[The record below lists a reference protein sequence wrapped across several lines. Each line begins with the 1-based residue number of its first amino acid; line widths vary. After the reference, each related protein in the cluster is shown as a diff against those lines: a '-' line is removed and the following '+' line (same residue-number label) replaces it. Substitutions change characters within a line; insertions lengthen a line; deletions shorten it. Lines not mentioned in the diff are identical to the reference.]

1 MKIVIVGVG
10 KLGEYLA
17 KSLVKEGHAVTLVD
31 VDFTTSQ
38 DIINNEDLNYID
50 GNGLDVS
57 VLKEAG
63 VEQADLLISVMEQ
76 DEQNTMCCLLGK
88 KLGAKHTIARIRTPE
103 YANSIELLKEEL
115 GLTMTINPE
124 KLTAQHIARILSIPS
139 ALNATI
145 FFKGR
150 IQMISVKVKEKNYLD
165 GITIANLN
173 KKLEG
178 RIIVCA
184 IERDNEI
191 IIPRGNTKMQVNDI
205 LHITGTPTNINEFL
219 KLVGLDDKTRKV
231 IISGGSST
239 AVYLAK
245 YLDEMGMATMI
256 IEINE
261 ERANLLSKLLP
272 NTLVING
279 DASNQELLYEEG
291 IEECDAFV
299 SLTSIDEENIV
310 YSMFAAMQQVPKI
323 ITKVNHI
330 NLEGI
335 IEKAAIDT
343 VVTPHK
349 IATNTIVKYVRA
361 MQYGENSSCESIY
374 KFDDDKFEM
383 VEFKVTNIFEKIN
396 CKIKDIEL
404 KDGVLI
410 TAILR
415 GKNIIF
421 PSGNDKIFENDTIVI
436 INNESKIQELNDI
449 LV

>member
-1 MKIVIVGVG
+1 MKIVIAGIG

-17 KSLVKEGHAVTLVD
+17 KSLVKEGHAVTLID
-31 VDFTTSQ
+31 VDFTTNQ
-38 DIINNEDLNYID
+38 DIINNEDLNYIS
-50 GNGLDVS
+50 GNALDVA

-63 VEQADLLISVMEQ
+63 VEESDLLISVIEQ
-76 DEQNTMCCLLGK
+76 DEQNIMCCLLGK

-103 YANSIELLKEEL
+103 YSNSIELLKEDL

-150 IQMISVKVKEKNYLD
+150 IQMISLKVKDKNYLA
-165 GITIANLN
+165 GLTIANLN
-173 KKLEG
+173 KKLAG
-178 RIIVCA
+178 SIIICA
-184 IERDNEI
+184 IERDNQT
-191 IIPRGNTKMQVNDI
+191 IIPRGNTKIQENDI

-219 KLVGLDDKTRKV
+219 KLVDLDNKTRKV

-239 AVYLAK
+239 AVYLSR
-245 YLDEMGMATMI
+245 YLTEMGMAVKL
-256 IEINE
+256 IELNE
-261 ERANLLSKLLP
+261 QRCEFLSEHLP
-272 NTLVING
+272 KTLVING
-279 DASNQELLYEEG
+279 DASDQELLYEEG
-291 IEECDAFV
+291 IDECDAFV

-310 YSMFAAMQQVPKI
+310 YSMFAAMQNVPKI

-330 NLEGI
+330 NLDGI
-335 IEKAAIDT
+335 IEKANIDT

-374 KFDDDKFEM
+374 KFDDDKLEM
-383 VEFKVTNIFEKIN
+383 VEFKVTSKFK
-396 CKIKDIEL
+396 KVSTRIKDIDL

-410 TAILR
+410 IAILR
-415 GKNIIF
+415 ENNIIF
-421 PSGNDKIFENDTIVI
+421 PSGNDLIKENDTIVI
-436 INNESKIQELNDI
+436 IDNESKIQELNDI

>member
-63 VEQADLLISVMEQ
+63 VDQADLLISVMEQ

-103 YANSIELLKEEL
+103 YANSIELLKEDL

-150 IQMISVKVKEKNYLD
+150 IQMISVKVKEKKYLD

-184 IERDNEI
+184 NERDNEI

-245 YLDEMGMATMI
+245 YLDEMGMATKI

>member
-1 MKIVIVGVG
+1 MKIVIAGIG

-17 KSLVKEGHAVTLVD
+17 KSLVKEGHAVTLID
-31 VDFTTSQ
+31 VDFTTNQ
-38 DIINNEDLNYID
+38 DIINNEDLNYIS
-50 GNGLDVS
+50 GNALDVA

-63 VEQADLLISVMEQ
+63 VGESDLLISVMEQ

-103 YANSIELLKEEL
+103 YSNSIELLKEDL

-150 IQMISVKVKEKNYLD
+150 IQMISLKVKDKNYLD
-165 GITIANLN
+165 GLTIANLN
-173 KKLEG
+173 KKLAG
-178 RIIVCA
+178 SIIICA
-184 IERDNEI
+184 IERDNQT
-191 IIPRGNTKMQVNDI
+191 IIPRGNTKIQENDI
-205 LHITGTPTNINEFL
+205 LHVTGTPANINEFL
-219 KLVGLDDKTRKV
+219 KLVDLDDKTRKV
-231 IISGGSST
+231 IISGGSAT
-239 AVYLAK
+239 AVYLSR
-245 YLDEMGMATMI
+245 YLTEMGMAVKL
-256 IEINE
+256 IELNE
-261 ERANLLSKLLP
+261 QRCEFLSEHLP
-272 NTLVING
+272 KTLIING
-279 DASNQELLYEEG
+279 DASDQELLYEEG
-291 IEECDAFV
+291 IDECDAFV

-310 YSMFAAMQQVPKI
+310 YSMFAAMQKVPKI

-330 NLEGI
+330 NLDGI
-335 IEKAAIDT
+335 IEKANIDT

-349 IATNTIVKYVRA
+349 IATNIIVKYVRA

-383 VEFKVTNIFEKIN
+383 VEFKVTSKFKKLNIN
-396 CKIKDIEL
+396 IKDIDL

-410 TAILR
+410 IAILR
-415 GKNIIF
+415 GNNIIF
-421 PSGNDKIFENDTIVI
+421 PSGNDLIKENDTIVI
-436 INNESKIQELNDI
+436 IDNESKIQELNDI

>member
-17 KSLVKEGHAVTLVD
+17 KNLVKEGHAVTLVD
-31 VDFTTSQ
+31 VDYTSAQ
-38 DIINNEDLNYID
+38 DIINNEDLNYIE
-50 GNGLDVS
+50 GNALDVS
-57 VLKEAG
+57 ILKEAG
-63 VEQADLLISVMEQ
+63 VEDADLVISVMEQ
-76 DEQNTMCCLLGK
+76 DEQNTMCCLLSK

-103 YANSIELLKEEL
+103 YANSLELLKDDL

-139 ALNATI
+139 ALDATI

-150 IQMISVKVKEKNYLD
+150 IQMISLKVKDKNYLD

-184 IERDNEI
+184 IERDNKI
-191 IIPRGNTKMQVNDI
+191 IIPRGNTKIQDNDI
-205 LHITGTPTNINEFL
+205 LHVTGTPTNIIEFL
-219 KLVGLDDKTRKV
+219 KLVDLDDKTKRV
-231 IISGGSST
+231 IISGGGAI
-239 AVYLAK
+239 AVYLAR
-245 YLDEMGMATMI
+245 YLNEMGMSVKLIELDETRCAT
-256 IEINE
+256 
-261 ERANLLSKLLP
+261 LSEQLP
-272 NTLVING
+272 KTLVING
-279 DASNQELLYEEG
+279 DASDQELLFEEG

-310 YSMFAAMQQVPKI
+310 YSMFAAMQKVPKI

-330 NLEGI
+330 NLDGI
-335 IEKAAIDT
+335 IEKANIDS

-383 VEFKVTNIFEKIN
+383 VEFKVTNKFKKIN
-396 CKIKDIEL
+396 QKIKEIDL

-421 PSGNDKIFENDTIVI
+421 PSGNDKILENDTMVI
-436 INNESKIQELNDI
+436 INNNSNIQELNDI

>member
-1 MKIVIVGVG
+1 MKIVIVGIG

-17 KSLVKEGHAVTLVD
+17 KNLVKEGHAVTLVD
-31 VDFTTSQ
+31 VDFTTSH

-63 VEQADLLISVMEQ
+63 VGESDLLISVMEQ

-88 KLGAKHTIARIRTPE
+88 KLGAKHTIARIRNPE
-103 YANSIELLKEEL
+103 YANSIELLKEDL
-115 GLTMTINPE
+115 GLSMTINPE
-124 KLTAQHIARILSIPS
+124 KLTAQHMARILSIPS

-150 IQMISVKVKEKNYLD
+150 IQMISLKVKEKNTLD
-165 GITIANLN
+165 GITISNLN
-173 KKLEG
+173 KKLNG

-184 IERDNEI
+184 IERDSKI
-191 IIPRGNTKMQVNDI
+191 IIPRGTTKIQTNDI
-205 LHITGTPTNINEFL
+205 IHLTGTPKNIMEFL

-245 YLDEMGMATMI
+245 YLTEMGMAVKL

-261 ERANLLSKLLP
+261 ERCKELSEKLP
-272 NTLVING
+272 KTLVIHG
-279 DASNQELLYEEG
+279 DSSDQELLYEEG

-299 SLTSIDEENIV
+299 ALTSIDEENIV
-310 YSMFAAMQQVPKI
+310 YSMFAAMQEVPKI

-335 IEKAAIDT
+335 IEKASIDT

-383 VEFKVTNIFEKIN
+383 VEFKVTKTFKKIN
-396 CKIKDIEL
+396 SKIKDIEL

-410 TAILR
+410 VAILR

-421 PSGNDKIFENDTIVI
+421 PSGNDKIFEQDTII
-436 INNESKIQELNDI
+436 IIDNNSKIQELNDI

>member
-63 VEQADLLISVMEQ
+63 VDQADLLISVMEQ

-103 YANSIELLKEEL
+103 YANSIELLKEDL

-150 IQMISVKVKEKNYLD
+150 IQMISVKVKEKKYLD

-245 YLDEMGMATMI
+245 YLDEMGMATKI

-383 VEFKVTNIFEKIN
+383 VEFKVTNKFEKIN

>member
-1 MKIVIVGVG
+1 MKIVIVGIG

-17 KSLVKEGHAVTLVD
+17 KNLVKEGQDVTLVD

-63 VEQADLLISVMEQ
+63 VGESDLLISVMEQ

-88 KLGAKHTIARIRTPE
+88 KLGAKHTIARIRNPE
-103 YANSIELLKEEL
+103 YANSIELLKEDL
-115 GLTMTINPE
+115 GLSMTINPE
-124 KLTAQHIARILSIPS
+124 KLTAQHMARILSIPS

-150 IQMISVKVKEKNYLD
+150 IQMVSLKVKEKNTLD
-165 GITIANLN
+165 GVTISNLN
-173 KKLEG
+173 KKLNG

-184 IERDNEI
+184 IERDNKI
-191 IIPRGNTKMQVNDI
+191 IIPRGTTKIQKNDI
-205 LHITGTPTNINEFL
+205 IHVTGTPKNIMEFL
-219 KLVGLDDKTRKV
+219 KLADLDDKTRKV
-231 IISGGSST
+231 IISGGSATS
-239 AVYLAK
+239 VYLAK
-245 YLDEMGMATMI
+245 YLTEMGMAVKI

-261 ERANLLSKLLP
+261 ERCKELSEKLP
-272 NTLVING
+272 QVLVING
-279 DASNQELLYEEG
+279 DSSDQELLYEEG

-299 SLTSIDEENIV
+299 ALTSIDEENIV
-310 YSMFAAMQQVPKI
+310 YSMFAAMQEVPKI

-330 NLEGI
+330 NLDGI
-335 IEKAAIDT
+335 IEKATLDT

-383 VEFKVTNIFEKIN
+383 VEFKVTKSFEKLN
-396 CKIKDIEL
+396 SKIKDLEL

-410 TAILR
+410 VAILR

-421 PSGNDKIFENDTIVI
+421 PSGNDKIFEQDTIVI
-436 INNESKIQELNDI
+436 IDNESKIQELNDI

>member
-63 VEQADLLISVMEQ
+63 VDQADLLISVMEQ
-76 DEQNTMCCLLGK
+76 DEQNTMCCLIGK

-103 YANSIELLKEEL
+103 YANSIELLKEDL

-150 IQMISVKVKEKNYLD
+150 IQMISVKVKEKKYLD

-245 YLDEMGMATMI
+245 YLDEMGMATKI

>member
-63 VEQADLLISVMEQ
+63 VDQADLLISVMEQ

-103 YANSIELLKEEL
+103 YANSIELLKEDL

-150 IQMISVKVKEKNYLD
+150 IQMISVKVKEKKYLD

-245 YLDEMGMATMI
+245 YLDEMGMATKI

>member
-63 VEQADLLISVMEQ
+63 VDQADLLISVMEQ

-103 YANSIELLKEEL
+103 YANSIELLKEDL

-139 ALNATI
+139 VLNATI

-150 IQMISVKVKEKNYLD
+150 IQMISVKVKEKKYLD

-245 YLDEMGMATMI
+245 YLDEMGMATKI

-383 VEFKVTNIFEKIN
+383 VEFKVTNKFEKIN

-421 PSGNDKIFENDTIVI
+421 PSGNEKIFENDTIVI
-436 INNESKIQELNDI
+436 IDNESKIQELNDI

>member
-63 VEQADLLISVMEQ
+63 VDQADLLISVMLQ

-103 YANSIELLKEEL
+103 YANSIELLKEDL

-150 IQMISVKVKEKNYLD
+150 IQMISVKVKEKKYLD

-245 YLDEMGMATMI
+245 YLTEMGMAVKL
-256 IEINE
+256 IELNE
-261 ERANLLSKLLP
+261 ERCTFLSEQLP
-272 NTLVING
+272 DTLVING
-279 DASNQELLYEEG
+279 DASDQELLYEEG
-291 IEECDAFV
+291 IDECDAFV

-323 ITKVNHI
+323 ISKVNHI

-383 VEFKVTNIFEKIN
+383 VEFKVTNKFEKIN

>member
-31 VDFTTSQ
+31 VDFGTAQ

-63 VEQADLLISVMEQ
+63 VEETDLLISVMEQ
-76 DEQNTMCCLLGK
+76 DEQNTMCCLLAK

-103 YANSIELLKEEL
+103 YANSIELLKEDL
-115 GLTMTINPE
+115 GLSMTINPE
-124 KLTAQHIARILSIPS
+124 KLAAQHIARILSIPS

-150 IQMISVKVKEKNYLD
+150 IQMISLKVKDKNYLD

-173 KKLEG
+173 KKLDG

-184 IERDNEI
+184 IERDNKI
-191 IIPRGNTKMQVNDI
+191 IIPRGNTKVQDNDI
-205 LHITGTPTNINEFL
+205 LHVTGTPKNINEFL
-219 KLVGLDDKTRKV
+219 KLVDLDDKTKRV

-239 AVYLAK
+239 AVYLSK
-245 YLDEMGMATMI
+245 YLAEMDMAVKL

-261 ERANLLSKLLP
+261 ERCEVLSEQLP
-272 NTLVING
+272 KTLVING
-279 DASNQELLYEEG
+279 DASDQDLLFEEG
-291 IEECDAFV
+291 IDECDAFV
-299 SLTSIDEENIV
+299 ALTSIDEENIV
-310 YSMFAAMQQVPKI
+310 YSMFASMQEVPKI
-323 ITKVNHI
+323 ITKINHI
-330 NLEGI
+330 NLDGI
-335 IEKAAIDT
+335 VEKTNIDT

-383 VEFKVTNIFEKIN
+383 VEFKVTNNFEKLN
-396 CKIKDIEL
+396 KSIKDLEL
-404 KDGVLI
+404 KDGILI
-410 TAILR
+410 VAILR

-421 PSGNDKIFENDTIVI
+421 PSGNDKIKENDTIVI
-436 INNESKIQELNDI
+436 IDSDSKVQELNDI

>member
-1 MKIVIVGVG
+1 MKIVIVGIG

-63 VEQADLLISVMEQ
+63 VEDADLLISVMEQ
-76 DEQNTMCCLLGK
+76 DEQNTMCCLLAK

-139 ALNATI
+139 ALDATT

-150 IQMISVKVKEKNYLD
+150 IQMISLKIKEKNYLD
-165 GITIANLN
+165 GMTIANLN
-173 KKLEG
+173 KKLKG

-184 IERDNEI
+184 IERDNKI
-191 IIPRGNTKMQVNDI
+191 IIPRGTTKIQEKDI
-205 LHITGTPTNINEFL
+205 LHITGTPKNIMEFL
-219 KLVGLDDKTRKV
+219 KLVDLDDKTRKV
-231 IISGGSST
+231 IISGGGATS
-239 AVYLAK
+239 VYLSK
-245 YLDEMGMATMI
+245 YLDEMGMAVKL
-256 IEINE
+256 IEIDE
-261 ERANLLSKLLP
+261 EKSNLLSEKLP
-272 NTLVING
+272 NTMIING
-279 DASNQELLYEEG
+279 DASDQELLFEEG
-291 IEECDAFV
+291 IDECDAFV

-310 YSMFAAMQQVPKI
+310 YSMFASMQNVPKI

-330 NLEGI
+330 NLDGI

-361 MQYGENSSCESIY
+361 MQYGEHSSCESIY

-383 VEFKVTNIFEKIN
+383 VEFKVTNNFEKLN
-396 CKIKDIEL
+396 CKIKDLEL
-404 KDGVLI
+404 KEGVLI

-421 PSGNDKIFENDTIVI
+421 PSGNDKIFEQDTIVI
-436 INNESKIQELNDI
+436 IDNESKIQELNDI

>member
-165 GITIANLN
+165 GITI
-173 KKLEG
+173 
-178 RIIVCA
+178 
-184 IERDNEI
+184 D
-191 IIPRGNTKMQVNDI
+191 
-205 LHITGTPTNINEFL
+205 
-219 KLVGLDDKTRKV
+219 LDDKTRKV
-231 IISGGSST
+231 IISGGSATS
-239 AVYLAK
+239 VYLSK
-245 YLDEMGMATMI
+245 YLTEMGMAVKL
-256 IEINE
+256 IELNE
-261 ERANLLSKLLP
+261 ERCAFLSEQLP
-272 NTLVING
+272 DTLVING
-279 DASNQELLYEEG
+279 DASDQELLYEEG
-291 IEECDAFV
+291 IDECDAFV

-383 VEFKVTNIFEKIN
+383 VEFKVTNTFKELN
-396 CKIKDIEL
+396 TKIKDIEL

-436 INNESKIQELNDI
+436 IDNESKIQELNDI

>member
-1 MKIVIVGVG
+1 MKIVIVGIG

-38 DIINNEDLNYID
+38 DIINNEDLNYIN
-50 GNGLDVS
+50 GNGLDVL

-63 VEQADLLISVMEQ
+63 VEEADLLISVMEQ
-76 DEQNTMCCLLGK
+76 DEQNTMCCLLAK
-88 KLGAKHTIARIRTPE
+88 KLGTKHTIARIRTPE
-103 YANSIELLKEEL
+103 YANSIELLTEEL

-150 IQMISVKVKEKNYLD
+150 IQMISLKVKEKNYLD
-165 GITIANLN
+165 GLTIANLN
-173 KKLEG
+173 KKLKG

-184 IERDNEI
+184 IERDSKI
-191 IIPRGNTKMQVNDI
+191 IIPRGTTKIQSKDI
-205 LHITGTPTNINEFL
+205 LHVTGTPKNIKEFL
-219 KLVGLDDKTRKV
+219 KLVDLDDKTRKV
-231 IISGGSST
+231 IISGGGAIS
-239 AVYLAK
+239 VYLAK
-245 YLDEMGMATMI
+245 YLTDMDMATKI
-256 IEINE
+256 IEIDE
-261 ERANLLSKLLP
+261 ERANILSEKLP
-272 NTLVING
+272 DTLVING
-279 DASNQELLYEEG
+279 DASDQELLYEEG
-291 IEECDAFV
+291 IDECDAFV

-310 YSMFAAMQQVPKI
+310 YSMFAAMQNVPKI

-330 NLEGI
+330 NLDGI
-335 IEKAAIDT
+335 IEKAAIDS
-343 VVTPHK
+343 VITPHK

-361 MQYGENSSCESIY
+361 MQYGENSSCESVY

-383 VEFKVTNIFEKIN
+383 VEFKVTNTFEKLN
-396 CKIKDIEL
+396 CKIKDLEL

-421 PSGNDKIFENDTIVI
+421 PSGSDKIFEHDTIVI
-436 INNESKIQELNDI
+436 IDNESKIQELNDI

>member
-63 VEQADLLISVMEQ
+63 VDQADLLISVMEQ

-103 YANSIELLKEEL
+103 YANSIELLKEDL

-150 IQMISVKVKEKNYLD
+150 IQMISVKVKEKKYLD

-245 YLDEMGMATMI
+245 YLDEMGMATKI

-383 VEFKVTNIFEKIN
+383 VEFKVTNKFKKIN

-421 PSGNDKIFENDTIVI
+421 PSGNEKIFENDTIVI
-436 INNESKIQELNDI
+436 IDNESKIQELNDI

>member
-17 KSLVKEGHAVTLVD
+17 KSLVKEGHAVTIVD

-63 VEQADLLISVMEQ
+63 VEESDLVISVMEQ
-76 DEQNTMCCLLGK
+76 DEQNTMCCLLAK

-103 YANSIELLKEEL
+103 YANSIELLKEDL

-139 ALNATI
+139 VLNATI

-245 YLDEMGMATMI
+245 YLDEMGMATKI

-279 DASNQELLYEEG
+279 DASDQELLYEEG
-291 IEECDAFV
+291 IDECDAFV

-383 VEFKVTNIFEKIN
+383 VEFKVTNTFKELN
-396 CKIKDIEL
+396 SKIKDIEL

-436 INNESKIQELNDI
+436 IDNESKIQELNDI

>member
-17 KSLVKEGHAVTLVD
+17 KKLVKEGHAVTLVD

-63 VEQADLLISVMEQ
+63 VGESDLLISVMEQ

-103 YANSIELLKEEL
+103 YSNSIELLKEDL
-115 GLTMTINPE
+115 GLSMAINPE
-124 KLTAQHIARILSIPS
+124 KLAAQHIARVLSIPS
-139 ALNATI
+139 ALDATI

-150 IQMISVKVKEKNYLD
+150 IQMISLKVKKENLLN
-165 GITIANLN
+165 GITISNLN

-184 IERDNEI
+184 IERENNT
-191 IIPRGNTKMQVNDI
+191 IIPRGNTKIQEEDI
-205 LHITGTPTNINEFL
+205 LHLTGTPKNINEFL
-219 KLVGLDDKTRKV
+219 KLLDLDDKTQKV
-231 IISGGSST
+231 IISGGGATSI
-239 AVYLAK
+239 YLSK
-245 YLDEMGMATMI
+245 YLTEMGMAVKL

-261 ERANLLSKLLP
+261 ERCAFLSEVLP
-272 NTLVING
+272 KTLIING
-279 DASNQELLYEEG
+279 DASDQELLDEEG
-291 IEECDAFV
+291 IDECDAFV
-299 SLTSIDEENIV
+299 ALTSIDEENIV

-330 NLEGI
+330 NLDGV
-335 IEKAAIDT
+335 IEKAKIDT

-349 IATNTIVKYVRA
+349 IATNIIVKYVRA

-383 VEFKVTNIFEKIN
+383 VEFKVTNTFNKLN
-396 CKIKDIEL
+396 TKIKDIEL

-421 PSGNDKIFENDTIVI
+421 PSGNDVIEENDTIVI
-436 INNESKIQELNDI
+436 IVNESKIQELNDI

>member
-63 VEQADLLISVMEQ
+63 VDQADLLISVMEQ

-103 YANSIELLKEEL
+103 YANSIELLKEDL

-150 IQMISVKVKEKNYLD
+150 IQMISIKVKEKKYLD

-245 YLDEMGMATMI
+245 YLDEMGMATKI

-383 VEFKVTNIFEKIN
+383 VEFKVTNKFEKIN

>member
-63 VEQADLLISVMEQ
+63 VDQTDLLISVMEQ

-103 YANSIELLKEEL
+103 YANSIELLKEDL

-150 IQMISVKVKEKNYLD
+150 IQMISVKVKEKKYLD

-245 YLDEMGMATMI
+245 YLDEMGMATKI

>member
-1 MKIVIVGVG
+1 MKIVIVGIG

-17 KSLVKEGHAVTLVD
+17 KSLVKEGHAVTIVD

-38 DIINNEDLNYID
+38 DIINNEDLNYIN

-63 VEQADLLISVMEQ
+63 VEECDLLISVMEQ
-76 DEQNTMCCLLGK
+76 DEQNTMCCLLAK

-103 YANSIELLKEEL
+103 YANSIELLKEDL
-115 GLTMTINPE
+115 GLSMTINPE
-124 KLTAQHIARILSIPS
+124 KLTAQHIAGILSIPS
-139 ALNATI
+139 ALNATS

-150 IQMISVKVKEKNYLD
+150 IRLVSLKVKEKNYLD
-165 GITIANLN
+165 GMTIANLN
-173 KKLEG
+173 KKLKG

-184 IERDNEI
+184 IERDNKI
-191 IIPRGNTKMQVNDI
+191 IIPRGTTKIQSKDI
-205 LHITGTPTNINEFL
+205 LHITGTPKNIMEFL
-219 KLVGLDDKTRKV
+219 KLVDLDDKTRKV
-231 IISGGSST
+231 IISGGGATS
-239 AVYLAK
+239 VYLAQ
-245 YLDEMGMATMI
+245 YLDEMGMATKI

-261 ERANLLSKLLP
+261 ERSNVLSEKLP
-272 NTLVING
+272 NTLVIHG
-279 DASNQELLYEEG
+279 DASDQELLYEEG
-291 IEECDAFV
+291 IDECDAFV

-310 YSMFAAMQQVPKI
+310 YSMFAAMQEVPKI

-330 NLEGI
+330 NLDGI

-349 IATNTIVKYVRA
+349 IATNIIVKYVRA

-383 VEFKVTNIFEKIN
+383 VEFKVTSNFEKLN
-396 CKIKDIEL
+396 KKIKDLEL
-404 KDGVLI
+404 KEGVLI

-421 PSGNDKIFENDTIVI
+421 PSGSDKIFENDTIVI
-436 INNESKIQELNDI
+436 IDSESQIQELNDI

>member
-1 MKIVIVGVG
+1 
-10 KLGEYLA
+10 
-17 KSLVKEGHAVTLVD
+17 
-31 VDFTTSQ
+31 
-38 DIINNEDLNYID
+38 
-50 GNGLDVS
+50 
-57 VLKEAG
+57 
-63 VEQADLLISVMEQ
+63 
-76 DEQNTMCCLLGK
+76 
-88 KLGAKHTIARIRTPE
+88 
-103 YANSIELLKEEL
+103 
-115 GLTMTINPE
+115 MTINPE

-150 IQMISVKVKEKNYLD
+150 IQMISVKVKEKKYLD

-245 YLDEMGMATMI
+245 YLDEMGMATKI

-349 IATNTIVKYVRA
+349 IATNTIVKYGRA

>member
-1 MKIVIVGVG
+1 MKIVIVGIG

-31 VDFTTSQ
+31 TDYTTAQ
-38 DIINNEDLNYID
+38 DIIHNEDLNYID
-50 GNGLDVS
+50 GNGLDANI
-57 VLKEAG
+57 LKEAG
-63 VEQADLLISVMEQ
+63 VEDSDLLISVMNQ
-76 DEQNTMCCLLGK
+76 DEQNIMCCLLGK

-103 YANSIELLKEEL
+103 YSSSIELLKEEL
-115 GLTMTINPE
+115 GLSMTINPE
-124 KLTAQHIARILSIPS
+124 KLAAQHIARVLSIPS
-139 ALNATI
+139 ALDATT

-150 IQMISVKVKEKNYLD
+150 IQLVSFKVKENNYLQ
-165 GITIANLN
+165 GMTLINLN

-178 RIIVCA
+178 SIIVCA
-184 IERDNEI
+184 IERDNKI
-191 IIPRGNTKMQVNDI
+191 IIPRGTDKIQANDI
-205 LHITGTPTNINEFL
+205 LHITGTPKNINEFL
-219 KLVGLDDKTRKV
+219 KLTDLDDKTQKV

-239 AVYLAK
+239 AIYLAN
-245 YLDEMGMATMI
+245 YLSEMDMSVKL

-261 ERANLLSKLLP
+261 ERCEFLSDKLP
-272 NTLVING
+272 NTLIIKG
-279 DASNQELLYEEG
+279 DASDQELLFEEG
-291 IEECDAFV
+291 IDECDAFV

-310 YSMFAAMQQVPKI
+310 HSMFASMQNVPKI

-330 NLEGI
+330 KLDGVT
-335 IEKAAIDT
+335 EKAQIDT

-383 VEFKVTNIFEKIN
+383 LEFKVTNNFEKIN
-396 CKIKDIEL
+396 NKIKDIDL

-410 TAILR
+410 VAILR
-415 GKNIIF
+415 GKKIIF
-421 PSGNDKIFENDTIVI
+421 PTGNDTIEENDTIVI
-436 INNESKIQELNDI
+436 IDNNSTIQELNDI

>member
-1 MKIVIVGVG
+1 MKIVIVGIG

-31 VDFTTSQ
+31 TDYTTAQ
-38 DIINNEDLNYID
+38 DIIHNEDLNYID
-50 GNGLDVS
+50 GNGLDANI
-57 VLKEAG
+57 LKEAG
-63 VEQADLLISVMEQ
+63 VEDSDLLISVMNQ
-76 DEQNTMCCLLGK
+76 DEQNIMCCLLGK

-103 YANSIELLKEEL
+103 YSNSIELLKEEL
-115 GLTMTINPE
+115 GLSMTINPE
-124 KLTAQHIARILSIPS
+124 KLAAQHIARVLSIPS
-139 ALNATI
+139 ALDATT

-150 IQMISVKVKEKNYLD
+150 IQLVSFKVKENNYLE
-165 GITIANLN
+165 GMTLINLN

-178 RIIVCA
+178 SIIVCA
-184 IERDNEI
+184 IERDNKI
-191 IIPRGNTKMQVNDI
+191 IIPRGTDKIQANDI
-205 LHITGTPTNINEFL
+205 LHITGTPKNINEFL
-219 KLVGLDDKTRKV
+219 KLTDLDDKTQKV

-239 AVYLAK
+239 AIYLAN
-245 YLDEMGMATMI
+245 YLSEMDMSVKL

-261 ERANLLSKLLP
+261 ERCEFLSDKLP
-272 NTLVING
+272 NTLIIKG
-279 DASNQELLYEEG
+279 DASDQELLFEEG
-291 IEECDAFV
+291 IDECDAFV

-310 YSMFAAMQQVPKI
+310 HSMFAGMQQVPKI

-330 NLEGI
+330 NLDGI
-335 IEKAAIDT
+335 VEKAQIDT

-383 VEFKVTNIFEKIN
+383 LEFKVTNNFEKIN
-396 CKIKDIEL
+396 NKIKDIDL

-410 TAILR
+410 VAILR
-415 GKNIIF
+415 GKKIIF
-421 PSGNDKIFENDTIVI
+421 PTGNETIEQNDTIVI
-436 INNESKIQELNDI
+436 IDNNSTIQELNDI

>member
-1 MKIVIVGVG
+1 MKIVIVGIG

-31 VDFTTSQ
+31 VDFASNQ

-63 VEQADLLISVMEQ
+63 VPEADLLISVMEQ
-76 DEQNTMCCLLGK
+76 DEQNTMCCLLAK
-88 KLGAKHTIARIRTPE
+88 KLGVKHTIARIRTPE
-103 YANSIELLKEEL
+103 YANSVELLKEDL
-115 GLTMTINPE
+115 GLSMTINPE

-139 ALNATI
+139 ALDATI

-150 IQMISVKVKEKNYLD
+150 IQMISLKVKEKNYLE
-165 GITIANLN
+165 GLTIANLN
-173 KKLEG
+173 KKLKG

-191 IIPRGNTKMQVNDI
+191 IVPRGTTKIQAQDI
-205 LHITGTPTNINEFL
+205 LHITGTPKNIKEFL
-219 KLVGLDDKTRKV
+219 KLVDLDDKTRKV
-231 IISGGSST
+231 IISGGGATS
-239 AVYLAK
+239 VYLAK
-245 YLDEMGMATMI
+245 YLNEMDMAVKL

-261 ERANLLSKLLP
+261 ERANTLSELLP
-272 NTLVING
+272 KTLVIHG
-279 DASNQELLYEEG
+279 DSSDQELLFEEG
-291 IEECDAFV
+291 IDECDAFV
-299 SLTSIDEENIV
+299 ALTSIDEENIV
-310 YSMFAAMQQVPKI
+310 YSMFATLQKVPKI
-323 ITKVNHI
+323 ITKINHI
-330 NLEGI
+330 NLDGI
-335 IEKAAIDT
+335 IEKTNIDT

-383 VEFKVTNIFEKIN
+383 VEFKVTSNFEKLN
-396 CKIKDIEL
+396 KKIKDLEL

-436 INNESKIQELNDI
+436 IDNESKIQELNDI

>member
-63 VEQADLLISVMEQ
+63 VDQADLLISVMEQ
-76 DEQNTMCCLLGK
+76 DEQNTMCCFLGK

-103 YANSIELLKEEL
+103 YANSIELLKEDL

-150 IQMISVKVKEKNYLD
+150 IQMISVKVKEKKYLD

-245 YLDEMGMATMI
+245 YLDEMGMATKI

-279 DASNQELLYEEG
+279 DASDQELLYEEG
-291 IEECDAFV
+291 IDECDAFV

-383 VEFKVTNIFEKIN
+383 VEFKVTNKFKKIN

-421 PSGNDKIFENDTIVI
+421 PSGNDKVFENDTIVI
-436 INNESKIQELNDI
+436 IDNESKIQELNDI

>member
-63 VEQADLLISVMEQ
+63 VDQADLLISVMEQ

-103 YANSIELLKEEL
+103 YANSIELLKEDL

-150 IQMISVKVKEKNYLD
+150 IQMISVKVKEKKYLD

-178 RIIVCA
+178 RIIVCT

-245 YLDEMGMATMI
+245 YLDEMGMATKI

-323 ITKVNHI
+323 ITKVNHFY
-330 NLEGI
+330 LEGI
-335 IEKAAIDT
+335 IDKAAIDT
-343 VVTPHK
+343 VVTPHN

-383 VEFKVTNIFEKIN
+383 VEFKVTNKFKKIN

>member
-150 IQMISVKVKEKNYLD
+150 IQMISVKVKEKKYLD

-245 YLDEMGMATMI
+245 YLDEMGMATKI

>member
-17 KSLVKEGHAVTLVD
+17 KNLVKEGHAVTLVD

-50 GNGLDVS
+50 GNGLDVT

-63 VEQADLLISVMEQ
+63 VGESDLLISVMEQ

-103 YANSIELLKEEL
+103 YANSIEILKEDL
-115 GLTMTINPE
+115 GLSMTINPE
-124 KLTAQHIARILSIPS
+124 KLAAQHIARVLSIPS
-139 ALNATI
+139 ALDATI

-150 IQMISVKVKEKNYLD
+150 IQMISLKTKKGNLLD
-165 GITIANLN
+165 GITISNLN

-184 IERDNEI
+184 IERDNKI
-191 IIPRGNTKMQVNDI
+191 IIPRGNTKIQEEDI
-205 LHITGTPTNINEFL
+205 LHITGTPKNINEFL
-219 KLVGLDDKTRKV
+219 KLVDLDDKTQKV
-231 IISGGSST
+231 IISGGSATSI
-239 AVYLAK
+239 YLAK
-245 YLDEMGMATMI
+245 YLVEMNMDVTL
-256 IEINE
+256 IELNE
-261 ERANLLSKLLP
+261 QRCEEISEQLP
-272 NTLVING
+272 NVLVING
-279 DASNQELLYEEG
+279 DASDQELLFEEG
-291 IEECDAFV
+291 IDNCDAFV
-299 SLTSIDEENIV
+299 ALTSIDEENIV
-310 YSMFAAMQQVPKI
+310 YSMFASMQNVPKI
-323 ITKVNHI
+323 ITKVNHM
-330 NLEGI
+330 NLDGI
-335 IEKAAIDT
+335 VEKAKIDT

-383 VEFKVTNIFEKIN
+383 VEFKVTDTFKKLNTKIREIN
-396 CKIKDIEL
+396 L

-421 PSGNDKIFENDTIVI
+421 PSGNDVIEENDTIVI
-436 INNESKIQELNDI
+436 IDNESKIQELNDI
-449 LV
+449 LE

>member
-1 MKIVIVGVG
+1 MKIVIVGIG

-17 KSLVKEGHAVTLVD
+17 KNLVKEGHAVTLID

-38 DIINNEDLNYID
+38 DIINNEDLNYIN
-50 GNGLDVS
+50 GNALDVS

-63 VEQADLLISVMEQ
+63 VGDSDLLISVMEQ

-103 YANSIELLKEEL
+103 YSNSIELLKEDL

-150 IQMISVKVKEKNYLD
+150 IQMISLKVKDKNYLD
-165 GITIANLN
+165 GLTIANLN
-173 KKLEG
+173 KKLAG
-178 RIIVCA
+178 SIIICA
-184 IERDNEI
+184 IERDNQT
-191 IIPRGNTKMQVNDI
+191 IIPRGNTKIQANDI
-205 LHITGTPTNINEFL
+205 LHITGTPKNIKEFL
-219 KLVGLDDKTRKV
+219 RLVDLDDKTKRV

-245 YLDEMGMATMI
+245 YLVEMDMSVKL

-261 ERANLLSKLLP
+261 ERCEKLSEQLP
-272 NTLVING
+272 KILVING
-279 DASNQELLYEEG
+279 DASDQELLFEEG
-291 IEECDAFV
+291 IDECDAFV

-310 YSMFAAMQQVPKI
+310 YSMFASMQNVPKI

-330 NLEGI
+330 NLDGI
-335 IEKAAIDT
+335 IEKANIDT

-383 VEFKVTNIFEKIN
+383 VEFKVTDKFKKLNR
-396 CKIKDIEL
+396 KIKDIDL

-415 GKNIIF
+415 GKHIIF
-421 PSGNDKIFENDTIVI
+421 PGGNDTIQEHDTIVI
-436 INNESKIQELNDI
+436 IDNESKIQELNDI